1 MSNDVSGFGV
11 RVRLVASVTF
21 PAGITLSQFAD
32 DADPF
37 DLPSIQ
43 VADKAMGVNGD
54 LVTWSK
60 ANPILATLN
69 LIPNSE
75 DDRNMAVLLEA
86 NRVGRGKF
94 SARDVITLTGIY
106 PDGRSVTLSNGAIT
120 DGMPGQS
127 IASAGRLK
135 SKSYAF
141 AFEGLSRS

>member
-1 MSNDVSGFGV
+1 MSNDVSGFGL

-21 PAGITLSQFAD
+21 PAGIDLSQFAD

-54 LVTWSK
+54 LIVWSK
-60 ANPILATLN
+60 ANPLLVTLN

-75 DDRNMAVLLEA
+75 DDRNMGVLLEA
-86 NRVGRGKF
+86 NRPARGKLP
-94 SARDVITLTGIY
+94 ARDVVTLTGIY
-106 PDGRSVTLSNGAIT
+106 PDGRSITLSGGAIT

-127 IASAGRLK
+127 VSSAGRMK

-141 AFEGLSRS
+141 AFEGKAGS

>member
-94 SARDVITLTGIY
+94 SARDTITLTGIY

-127 IASAGRLK
+127 IASAGRMK

>member
-1 MSNDVSGFGV
+1 MSNDVSGFGL

-21 PAGITLSQFAD
+21 PAGIDLSQFAD

-54 LVTWSK
+54 LIVWSK
-60 ANPILATLN
+60 ANPLLVTLN

-75 DDRNMAVLLEA
+75 DDRNMGVLLEA
-86 NRVGRGKF
+86 NRPARGKLP
-94 SARDVITLTGIY
+94 ARDVVTLTGIY
-106 PDGRSVTLSNGAIT
+106 PDGRSITLSGGAVT

-127 IASAGRLK
+127 VSSAGRMK

-141 AFEGLSRS
+141 AFEGKAGS